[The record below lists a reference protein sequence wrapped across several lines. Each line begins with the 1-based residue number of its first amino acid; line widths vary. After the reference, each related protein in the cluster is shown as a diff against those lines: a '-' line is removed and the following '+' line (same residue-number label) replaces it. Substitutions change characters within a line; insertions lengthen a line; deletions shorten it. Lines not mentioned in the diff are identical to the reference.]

1 MNRKCI
7 LPRWALMPLA
17 AVLIVNMA
25 VYTLTGVL
33 VSDETRHAIHMAVDD
48 AIPFVPAFTV
58 FYILAF
64 IHWAASW
71 LLIGRESRELCWRLA
86 KADILAKLICLVC
99 FLVYPTTFERP
110 SMGVH
115 DAFPWLLRVVWFF
128 DKPVNCLPSIHALA
142 SWLAL
147 RASFMLAK
155 PPKVWRVVS
164 LILCA
169 GCFASVV
176 LIKQHYLIDVPA
188 GILAAEIGLFLSK
201 KMNHETFLWL
211 RAG

>member
-1 MNRKCI
+1 M
-7 LPRWALMPLA
+7 
-17 AVLIVNMA
+17 
-25 VYTLTGVL
+25 
-33 VSDETRHAIHMAVDD
+33 E
-48 AIPFVPAFTV
+48 
-58 FYILAF
+58 
-64 IHWAASW
+64 
-71 LLIGRESRELCWRLA
+71 
-86 KADILAKLICLVC
+86 
-99 FLVYPTTFERP
+99 
-110 SMGVH
+110 VH
-115 DAFPWLLRVVWFF
+115 DAFTWLLSVVWFF